1 MAFAAPFLPY
11 VAAAGTAIS
20 GIASFQ
26 NAQYQAA
33 VSNNNAKLLEQTAER
48 EAFAANQDMQDQDT
62 AARAEIAQLMAQMD
76 ASGIRADN
84 GTMLVRRAGMES
96 LALRD
101 RERLAQK
108 RDIQLENT
116 RRQAAG
122 QRADAKAAKRGAGL
136 SLLSTF
142 LNVPSSFM
150 SSASTLNDYNR
161 GRMSLTGNSAGGA
174 R

>member
-20 GIASFQ
+20 GIAGFQ

-33 VSNNNAKLLEQTAER
+33 VANNNAKLLEQTAER
-48 EAFAANQDMQDQDT
+48 EAFAANQDIQDQDT

-116 RRQAAG
+116 RRQAAS
-122 QRADAKAAKRGAGL
+122 QRAEAKAAKRGGGL
-136 SLLSTF
+136 GLLATF
-142 LNVPSSFM
+142 LNIPSSFM
-150 SSASTLNDYNR
+150 STASTLNDYNR